1 VTLAIPLPFCSQF
14 PVIVDN
20 SPFLLETFGNI
31 PVLKQIT
38 QCVLCSLLLA
48 LLGGCVPRSNLL
60 LTAPDPVL
68 RFVVRYT
75 FFGQFVGGD
84 TASDCMPV
92 IQELRRREMGTI
104 LNYSVEVSHEDSES
118 AGGSVAV
125 VGADGMTANRR
136 AAEARVLET
145 IDAIEVSGVENK
157 KVVQASGGKEVGSTW
172 LALKLVS
179 RCADPRA
186 KYAPPMRDTSSS

>member
-1 VTLAIPLPFCSQF
+1 MRPSASTSAG
-14 PVIVDN
+14 D
-20 SPFLLETFGNI
+20 
-31 PVLKQIT
+31 
-38 QCVLCSLLLA
+38 A
-48 LLGGCVPRSNLL
+48 GGCSSNLP
-60 LTAPDPVL
+60 LTARAP

-104 LNYSVEVSHEDSES
+104 LNYSVEVSHEESES
-118 AGGSVAV
+118 AGGAAAAV

-172 LALKLVS
+172 LALKLVRQES
-179 RCADPRA
+179 GPCRG
-186 KYAPPMRDTSSS
+186 KYAPPTRDAAS